1 MSAAENPYA
10 AKCYWPGVT
19 ERRVEQAGARAAA
32 EAASRTPSAIAYLG
46 SILFPDD
53 ELALCLLH
61 AAARAAVRR
70 TSEWAGIPRDRVMN
84 SRWLPRTPRAIKACP
99 GGATDTTFVRSG
111 PWLAA
116 RRAGLRRSPPVTNP
130 RRSQCAPNP

>member
-1 MSAAENPYA
+1 MSAAEIPYP

-19 ERRVEQAGARAAA
+19 EHRVEQAAARAAA

-61 AAARAAVRR
+61 AASRAAVRA
-70 TSEWAGIPRDRVMN
+70 TSEWAGTPRGHVMN

-116 RRAGLRRSPPVTNP
+116 RRAGQRRSPPVNNP
-130 RRSQCAPNP
+130 RRSPCAPNP

>member
-1 MSAAENPYA
+1 MSAAEIPYP

-19 ERRVEQAGARAAA
+19 EHRVEQAAARAAA

-53 ELALCLLH
+53 GLLH
-61 AAARAAVRR
+61 VASRAAVRG

-84 SRWLPRTPRAIKACP
+84 SRWLPRTPRANKACP
-99 GGATDTTFVRSG
+99 GGATDTTFVR
-111 PWLAA
+111 
-116 RRAGLRRSPPVTNP
+116 RRPLR
-130 RRSQCAPNP
+130 AI